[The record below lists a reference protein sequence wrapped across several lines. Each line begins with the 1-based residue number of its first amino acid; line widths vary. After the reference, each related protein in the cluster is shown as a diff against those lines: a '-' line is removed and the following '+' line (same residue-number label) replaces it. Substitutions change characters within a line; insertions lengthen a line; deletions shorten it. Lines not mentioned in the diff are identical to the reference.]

1 MRRGSD
7 QGERGG
13 GGRKKTSFSTRFDLL
28 VVLALHID
36 FLNANKL
43 GRLKKES
50 EGGTVRCRFRRSYI

>member
-7 QGERGG
+7 QEERG

-28 VVLALHID
+28 AVLALHID